1 MMKPMRWVGLL
12 LFTGVLAAQTDIR
25 DLLERKT
32 LDRLEALDRSVDGTL
47 GVAAIDLE
55 TGRTLTYHA
64 GGVFPTASA
73 IKVPVMIE
81 VFRQARSGGA
91 ALDREIPV
99 TPKDLVDGSDRLKLV
114 LRNGPAA
121 LTVRQLVEAMIEV
134 SDNTAAN
141 TLIGLAG
148 MERVNRTLDELGFP
162 NTRLRRKMMDWADT
176 ERRENIS
183 TPLEMAR
190 IMESIYRAKAAPQ
203 ADCAAM
209 LAIMKRVEADFRRAV
224 PSAVEVAAKP
234 GEMPGVRCEA
244 GIVLLPKRPF
254 ALAVMSA
261 FITDHRNPV
270 PEAAAIMYDMFEKLA
285 HSNRYGH
292 RLE

>member
-1 MMKPMRWVGLL
+1 MKPMRYLGLL
-12 LFTGVLAAQTDIR
+12 LFSAVLSAQTDVR

-32 LDRLEALDRSVDGTL
+32 LDRLDTLNRSVDGAL

-55 TGRTLTYHA
+55 TGRTFTYHA
-64 GGVFPTASA
+64 DGVFPTASA

-81 VFRQARSGGA
+81 VFRQARAGGA
-91 ALDREIPV
+91 ALGSEIQV
-99 TPKDLVDGSDRLKLV
+99 TPKDFLDGSDRLKLV
-114 LRNGPAA
+114 LRNGAA
-121 LTVRQLVEAMIEV
+121 LLTVRQVVEAMIEV

-141 TLIGLAG
+141 RLIDLAG
-148 MERVNRTLDELGFP
+148 MDRVNRTLDELGCP

-183 TPLEMAR
+183 TPLEMVR
-190 IMESIYRAKAAPQ
+190 IMESIYRGKAAPQ
-203 ADCAAM
+203 ADCAEM

-224 PSAVEVAAKP
+224 PSSVEVAAKP

-244 GIVLLPKRPF
+244 GIVFLPKRPF
-254 ALAVMSA
+254 ALAVMST
-261 FITDHRNPV
+261 FIADYKNPV
-270 PEAAAIMYDMFEKLA
+270 PEAAAIMYGMFEHLA